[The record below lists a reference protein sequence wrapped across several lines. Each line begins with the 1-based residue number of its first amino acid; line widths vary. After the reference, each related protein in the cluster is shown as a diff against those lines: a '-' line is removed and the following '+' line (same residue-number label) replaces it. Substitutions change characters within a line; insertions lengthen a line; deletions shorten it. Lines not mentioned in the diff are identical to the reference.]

1 MAGFETLSEI
11 PCEVTAGDKV
21 DIALDDLSAKYPTA
35 DYTLS
40 VSTRLND
47 TAAVTVQLAKTD
59 GVHTGT
65 LQFAGVAGTYRYA
78 VKATRDA
85 DSAAQTVQSGLIEV
99 KVDPVSADPR
109 THAEKTLAA
118 IEALI
123 EGRATKDVQSYSI
136 AGRSLTKMTVD
147 ELQRWRRYYH
157 AQVLAQ
163 RGKGRVVTVARFS

>member
-1 MAGFETLSEI
+1 MAGFETLSKI
-11 PCEVTAGDKV
+11 PCEVTAGDKI
-21 DIALDDLSAKYPTA
+21 DIALDDLSDAYPTA
-35 DYTLS
+35 EYTLS
-40 VSTRLND
+40 VSTRLNS
-47 TAAVTVQLAKTD
+47 TAAVTVALAKTD

-65 LQFAGVAGTYRYA
+65 LEFAGAAGTYRYA

-85 DSAAQTVQSGLIEV
+85 DGATQTVDSGLIEV
-99 KVDPVSADPR
+99 KINPVNADPR
-109 THAEKTLAA
+109 SHAEKTLEA

-147 ELQRWRRYYH
+147 ELQRWRRYYQ

-163 RGKGRVVTVARFS
+163 RGKGRVVTVARFN